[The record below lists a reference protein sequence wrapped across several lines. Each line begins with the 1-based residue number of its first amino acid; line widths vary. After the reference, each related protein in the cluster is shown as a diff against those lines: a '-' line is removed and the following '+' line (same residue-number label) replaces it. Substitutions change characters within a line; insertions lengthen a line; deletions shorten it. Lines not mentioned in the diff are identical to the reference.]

1 MEKFIIHAFQNIKKR
16 INVESSLK
24 IIQYTLKYS
33 RSWSMETIINRLEKD
48 LNIIDEVIE
57 AVLQN
62 KDISDE
68 AIGSLFLFLK

>member
-1 MEKFIIHAFQNIKKR
+1 MEKFIIQAFQNIKKR

-24 IIQYTLKYS
+24 IIQYTLKNS
-33 RSWSMETIINRLEKD
+33 RSFSMETIINRLEKD

>member
-1 MEKFIIHAFQNIKKR
+1 MEKFITHAFQNIKKR

-24 IIQYTLKYS
+24 IIQYTLKNS
-33 RSWSMETIINRLEKD
+33 RSFSMETIINRLEKE